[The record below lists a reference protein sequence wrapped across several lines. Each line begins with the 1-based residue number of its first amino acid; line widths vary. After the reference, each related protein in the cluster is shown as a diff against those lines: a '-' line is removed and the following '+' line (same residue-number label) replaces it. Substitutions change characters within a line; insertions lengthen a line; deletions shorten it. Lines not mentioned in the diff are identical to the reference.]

1 MEVHFLQQ
9 KEPQNNFVGVQN
21 LLNWSFIFWGKK
33 KPDFFQ
39 KQLQVKGKEKEPF
52 REETFNMITVEEN
65 NDNLEW
71 FQPNQGEVQGSPVI

>member
-1 MEVHFLQQ
+1 MGEKKLIFFKSNFRLI
-9 KEPQNNFVGVQN
+9 KE
-21 LLNWSFIFWGKK
+21 
-33 KPDFFQ
+33 
-39 KQLQVKGKEKEPF
+39 KEKEPF